1 MGSLCS
7 SCCGNSADDI
17 YESEHND
24 KTNLLGNPVGESTRT
39 ASQSISN
46 KHATNGVGDQQ
57 EKLNRILQK
66 TANSYI
72 DVPALNSSVEQTT
85 DKTKD
90 YESKIREKLQKH
102 EYTEKSNLL
111 EDTPQI
117 ERTLSGEPL
126 SQDDCKMVKEVSS
139 SILDALQSIQV
150 TNSENLVIPFNVPK
164 ENP

>member
-1 MGSLCS
+1 MGSICS
-7 SCCGNSADDI
+7 LCCGNSADDI
-17 YESEHND
+17 YEDEHND
-24 KTNLLGNPVGESTRT
+24 KTNLLGNPVGESTRS
-39 ASQSISN
+39 ASQNISN
-46 KHATNGVGDQQ
+46 KHATNGVGDHQ

-90 YESKIREKLQKH
+90 YESKIRENLKKH

-150 TNSENLVIPFNVPK
+150 TNSENLVIPFNAPK
-164 ENP
+164 DNP